1 MTIQENKAIARRFF
15 EAAWNQNKTDDLE
28 EYISNDRI
36 HHFGAQVAKQGPNE
50 VRSGIKNWLSAMPD
64 YRCYIEDLIAE
75 GDRVVTLLRF
85 TGTQTGTFEVAG
97 RTLPPSNAKIDEPEI
112 LIFRIA
118 NGKIV
123 ESWATWDR
131 LSVLHQL
138 GARDPRPCVG
148 YCLAKPQR
156 SRLVALGVAR
166 RKAVPKFDEGPKSA
180 HKRQPSDHDPLDFI
194 EPYLI
199 APTVIKLPRTS

>member
-75 GDRVVTLLRF
+75 GDRV
-85 TGTQTGTFEVAG
+85 
-97 RTLPPSNAKIDEPEI
+97 
-112 LIFRIA
+112 
-118 NGKIV
+118 
-123 ESWATWDR
+123 
-131 LSVLHQL
+131 
-138 GARDPRPCVG
+138 
-148 YCLAKPQR
+148 
-156 SRLVALGVAR
+156 
-166 RKAVPKFDEGPKSA
+166 
-180 HKRQPSDHDPLDFI
+180 
-194 EPYLI
+194 
-199 APTVIKLPRTS
+199 